1 MICPVLLEI
10 AVEPSTALARL
21 INAPV
26 SSSCNLA
33 VSAFFPQAPA
43 FPVQPVHPTVC
54 TLKTKHFLI
63 HYCILLLF
71 LFYSFP
77 INTYRYNL
85 PW

>member
-1 MICPVLLEI
+1 MLRGN
-10 AVEPSTALARL
+10 TDR
-21 INAPV
+21 APV

-33 VSAFFPQAPA
+33 VSAFPTGAGISCA
-43 FPVQPVHPTVC
+43 AGTSDWSVHTEN
-54 TLKTKHFLI
+54 KTFSYPLLHSS
-63 HYCILLLF
+63 LLF